1 MKKTFTEQLLL
12 NNNVD
17 YISRPI
23 EPMNTLKEQPQPG
36 QQPAGQLPQPAQQK
50 PMGQQTTDKFV
61 RSMAPSGGL
70 TPEATVAKPNQPGQN
85 QQMSFLE
92 RMRINSKLKGAFG
105 NGSNT

>member
-23 EPMNTLKEQPQPG
+23 EPMNTLKEQ
-36 QQPAGQLPQPAQQK
+36 QPAGQLPQQAQQK

-70 TPEATVAKPNQPGQN
+70 TPEATVAKPNEPGQD